1 MLEIVSSCSF
11 PLKQYM
17 FESTPL
23 QCIVNLLK
31 GDKDF
36 NIWIVTIQLHQNLL
50 MVLVVTF
57 TNFFVLF
64 REDRLYCDQ
73 CYKEQFV
80 PRCAKCQDFITSVRI
95 IIIISSVLDRTIH
108 HYNDQIFFAI
118 STFIMIISW
127 LFQNSGLHPRHGP
140 VLAPR
145 VFCLLWLFCSG
156 WRCWCLSQVADVDGW
171 WHSLL
176 EGSF

>member
-1 MLEIVSSCSF
+1 
-11 PLKQYM
+11 
-17 FESTPL
+17 
-23 QCIVNLLK
+23 
-31 GDKDF
+31 
-36 NIWIVTIQLHQNLL
+36 

-118 STFIMIISW
+118 STFIMIIS
-127 LFQNSGLHPRHGP
+127 
-140 VLAPR
+140 
-145 VFCLLWLFCSG
+145 
-156 WRCWCLSQVADVDGW
+156 
-171 WHSLL
+171 
-176 EGSF
+176 

>member
-1 MLEIVSSCSF
+1 MFRSQGAQGL
-11 PLKQYM
+11 QYM
-17 FESTPL
+17 NCHHSTTL
-23 QCIVNLLK
+23 N
-31 GDKDF
+31 
-36 NIWIVTIQLHQNLL
+36 QNLL
-50 MVLVVTF
+50 MVLVVAI
-57 TNFFVLF
+57 TNSFCPFQGRPSLLRPVLQGAVCAPMCQVPG
-64 REDRLYCDQ
+64 LYH
-73 CYKEQFV
+73 
-80 PRCAKCQDFITSVRI
+80 
-95 IIIISSVLDRTIH
+95 ISENHYHYLECPGCTIY
-108 HYNDQIFFAI
+108 HYNDQIFLAI

>member
-1 MLEIVSSCSF
+1 
-11 PLKQYM
+11 
-17 FESTPL
+17 
-23 QCIVNLLK
+23 
-31 GDKDF
+31 
-36 NIWIVTIQLHQNLL
+36 

-156 WRCWCLSQVADVDGW
+156 WRQSPYLSKISQIIVVEKNLSCGEILDFCKEFEQFMAFYRNLCRFCSKLYGEKSVWRKND
-171 WHSLL
+171 
-176 EGSF
+176 